1 MSWDPALLRK
11 YTTTSHLKLLSQVR
25 SELREQPIQR
35 PLVTS
40 RSKTAAGSAARR
52 AAGRSAIEI
61 RPVQNA
67 STGSSAA
74 SAAIAPSSP
83 SRSSTHHNV
92 TRRRSTAPAVVSAP
106 AHEEHHQ
113 PILAVPVLM
122 DPALHGH
129 H

>member
-40 RSKTAAGSAARR
+40 RSKAAAGFGTRR
-52 AAGRSAIEI
+52 GAGRSAGES
-61 RPVQNA
+61 RSESRSTPA
-67 STGSSAA
+67 SPSQAPA
-74 SAAIAPSSP
+74 SAPQQ
-83 SRSSTHHNV
+83 HNV

-106 AHEEHHQ
+106 LHEEHHQ
-113 PILAVPVLM
+113 PIVAVPVLM

-129 H
+129 L

>member
-40 RSKTAAGSAARR
+40 RSKAAASSRRGAART
-52 AAGRSAIEI
+52 AIEG
-61 RPVQNA
+61 R
-67 STGSSAA
+67 TGQDA
-74 SAAIAPSSP
+74 SAAPPSS
-83 SRSSTHHNV
+83 SSAGTQHNV

-113 PILAVPVLM
+113 LIMAVPVLM

-129 H
+129 P

>member
-35 PLVTS
+35 PLVTTRS
-40 RSKTAAGSAARR
+40 RSAAGTRRGGGRSGQDTRPAPDNRPPQDNRSVPQITAA
-52 AAGRSAIEI
+52 
-61 RPVQNA
+61 V
-67 STGSSAA
+67 SS
-74 SAAIAPSSP
+74 
-83 SRSSTHHNV
+83 HNV

-113 PILAVPVLM
+113 PIVAVPVLM
-122 DPALHGH
+122 DPSLHGH
-129 H
+129 P

>member
-40 RSKTAAGSAARR
+40 RSKAAAGPRR
-52 AAGRSAIEI
+52 GAGRPAIES
-61 RPVQNA
+61 RPVQSVGTGVGPSA
-67 STGSSAA
+67 GAQHST
-74 SAAIAPSSP
+74 
-83 SRSSTHHNV
+83 
-92 TRRRSTAPAVVSAP
+92 TRRRSAAPVVSSAP
-106 AHEEHHQ
+106 AAHEEYDQ

-129 H
+129 L